1 MTAQLRIGVLAGCG
15 GAGASVLAAVLACC
29 AAARAGQAFLIDCDP
44 VGGGIDVLL
53 GCERVSGSRWGQVRL
68 GGGTLDPAVLRDCL
82 PSWHQVSVLAVD
94 DPNAPDPDALVQ
106 IADAAALAAPVVL
119 DLARW
124 PSPIRAAGLSCCDL
138 TVLVTPAEVR
148 AVTASAAIAQG
159 LDPARTGLVVRGS
172 APSLAADR
180 IGTLLGLPV
189 LGELPYDGASR
200 HPAGLE
206 PRRLKRATRQV
217 AEAVLSR
224 CASGP
229 DASVAGE
236 PDRVVA
242 V

>member
-15 GAGASVLAAVLACC
+15 GAGASVFAAVLAYC
-29 AAARAGQAFLIDCDP
+29 AAARAGRAFLLDCDP

-53 GCERVSGSRWGQVRL
+53 GCERAAGSRWGQVRL

-94 DPNAPDPDALVQ
+94 GPDSPDPAALVQ
-106 IADAAALAAPVVL
+106 IADAAALAGPVVL
-119 DLARW
+119 DLPRW
-124 PSPIRAAGLSCCDL
+124 PSPIRTAALRCCDL

-148 AVTASAAIAQG
+148 AVSASAGVLQG
-159 LDPARTGLVVRGS
+159 LDPARTALVVRGS
-172 APSLAADR
+172 APSLPATR
-180 IGTLLGLPV
+180 IGAVLGLSV

-206 PRRLKRATRQV
+206 PRRLKRGTRQV
-217 AEAVLSR
+217 AEAVWSR
-224 CASGP
+224 CAAGLE
-229 DASVAGE
+229 SVVAD

-242 V
+242 A